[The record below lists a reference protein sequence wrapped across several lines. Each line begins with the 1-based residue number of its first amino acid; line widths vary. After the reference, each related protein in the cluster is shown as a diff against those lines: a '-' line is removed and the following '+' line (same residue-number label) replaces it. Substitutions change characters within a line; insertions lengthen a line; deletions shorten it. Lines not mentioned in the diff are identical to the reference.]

1 MLKTIVGFAEDDSSI
16 FQDDTVNTLM
26 KNLSNKKISYLV
38 KPTLFLLCLI
48 PFALLLYQALTDN
61 LGVNPVET
69 LTHETGE
76 WALRFLLFTLCI
88 TPLRRLT
95 HVNWLVKLRRMLG
108 LFAFFYAVLHFITYV
123 WLDQFFDWQEIL
135 IDIPKRPFIT
145 IGFVALVLLLPLA
158 ITSTSAM
165 QKRLKKR
172 WLTLHKLVYI
182 IPMLA
187 VVHFIWSLKA
197 DYSEPLIYTFIFL
210 VLMLSRAVYDRRKR
224 SIKKAL

>member
-1 MLKTIVGFAEDDSSI
+1 
-16 FQDDTVNTLM
+16 M
-26 KNLSNKKISYLV
+26 KNISNKKISYLV
-38 KPTLFLLCLI
+38 KPALFLLCLI
-48 PFALLLYQALTDN
+48 PFALLIYSAITDN

-95 HVNWLVKLRRMLG
+95 HSNWLIKLRRMLG

-135 IDIPKRPFIT
+135 VDIAKRPFIT
-145 IGFVALVLLLPLA
+145 IGFVSLVLLMPLA

-165 QKRLKKR
+165 QRRLKKK
-172 WLTLHKLVYI
+172 WLTLHKLIYV
-182 IPMLA
+182 IPML
-187 VVHFIWSLKA
+187 VVIHFIWSLKA
-197 DYSEPLIYTFIFL
+197 DYSEPLFYTFVFL
-210 VLMLSRAVYDRRKR
+210 VLMSMRAIHDRKTLNH
-224 SIKKAL
+224 KKAS

>member
-1 MLKTIVGFAEDDSSI
+1 
-16 FQDDTVNTLM
+16 M
-26 KNLSNKKISYLV
+26 KNISNKNISYLV
-38 KPTLFLLCLI
+38 KPAFFLLCLI
-48 PFALLLYQALTDN
+48 PFGLLIYSALTDN

-95 HVNWLVKLRRMLG
+95 HTNWLIKLRRMLG

-145 IGFVALVLLLPLA
+145 IGFVSLVLLIPLA
-158 ITSTSAM
+158 ITSTNAM
-165 QKRLKKR
+165 QRRLKKK
-172 WLTLHKLVYI
+172 WLMLHKLIYV
-182 IPMLA
+182 IPML
-187 VVHFIWSLKA
+187 VVIHFIWSLKA
-197 DYSEPLIYTFIFL
+197 DYSEPLFYTFIFL
-210 VLMLSRAVYDRRKR
+210 VLMSMRALHDRKMLNR
-224 SIKKAL
+224 KKAS

>member
-1 MLKTIVGFAEDDSSI
+1 MLNNI
-16 FQDDTVNTLM
+16 
-26 KNLSNKKISYLV
+26 SNKQIEYFV
-38 KPTLFLLCLI
+38 KPIVFILCLLPFIFLLI
-48 PFALLLYQALTDN
+48 AAVNDN

-95 HVNWLVKLRRMLG
+95 HANWLIKLRRMLG

-145 IGFVALVLLLPLA
+145 IGFVSLVLLMPLA
-158 ITSTSAM
+158 ITSTNAM
-165 QKRLKKR
+165 QRRLKKK
-172 WLTLHKLVYI
+172 WLMLHKLIYV
-182 IPMLA
+182 IPML
-187 VVHFIWSLKA
+187 VVIHFIWSLKA
-197 DYSEPLIYTFIFL
+197 DYSEPLFYTFIFL
-210 VLMLSRAVYDRRKR
+210 VLMLMRAVHDRNMLNH
-224 SIKKAL
+224 KKAS